1 MNDCADIEGAV
12 ELWGFSSVSS
22 QSLFDYEQAV
32 KRILCTL
39 GASYTFGT
47 ANIRLVIVIIEPAEM
62 SRSGCGIFRL
72 STGGSVLQAFHTDPV
87 PEYKYGKSQV
97 SILL

>member
-1 MNDCADIEGAV
+1 MNDCAHIEGAV
-12 ELWGFSSVSS
+12 ELWGFYPISS

-39 GASYTFGT
+39 GI

-72 STGGSVLQAFHTDPV
+72 STGGSVLQAFHTDHV

-97 SILL
+97 PILL